1 MKTAATPIGF
11 AFSAATIPA
20 RNRRRV
26 TLAAKFQAGLPGQP
40 FGSFPSRLSMVP
52 PDVLF
57 GVLPVWV
64 GVYVL
69 TAITFAVAGYA
80 VYYRVFRL
88 VLQGAPASRFD
99 RPLTRLVGAA
109 AIVLGQRKVLQRVGR
124 TDPRSRRID
133 LAGIGHAAI
142 FWGFLSFSL
151 SYLIFIFGGS
161 IWHPLGETILTPTG
175 VLVYSI
181 YLDILAV
188 VVLAALVWALFRR
201 WIAQP
206 HRLSFD
212 LTRKGE
218 SVVIVGLTA
227 GLMIATLLVHS
238 FYVAS
243 GGHGPEAGVPI
254 GGAIGGGLA
263 AAGMSAGAA
272 GALQA
277 IFWWVH
283 LLIILGFALYIP
295 FSKHIHMVAAPVNA
309 FFRNLEPRGGL
320 QIPLIDLDSMDEDV
334 RFGASRVQDFTWRQL
349 LDGYACAVCGRC
361 TDACPANTTGKVL
374 SPMHIV
380 ENLKEHMI
388 GIGHQGPRDATHVE
402 PMPLIDGAIPEQAI
416 WDCVSCGA
424 CMEECPVVVEHVPT
438 IMDMRRSLVLE
449 ESRIPE
455 TGMNALLSMEQRGHP
470 WRGTTFARTDWA
482 EGLDVPTIAE
492 KPDAE
497 VLFWVGC
504 TAALEQRSQGIAR
517 SMVKV
522 LKSAGVDFAILG
534 EEESCTGDPARRMGN
549 EYLYQ
554 MLAQQNIE
562 VMNAYNIKTVVTIC
576 PHCFNT
582 IKNEYPQFGG
592 DYEVL
597 HYSQFVDGL
606 IKQGRVK
613 PVKMMDVSVAYHD
626 SCFLGRHN
634 GVYDEPRN
642 VARAIPGLQLV
653 EMSPRCRERG
663 FCCGAGGGHMW
674 IEESQG
680 ERINHARTDHFL
692 ETGADTV
699 GVSCPFCLQMMN
711 EGIQSKGQADAKEA
725 RDVLEI
731 LADSLA
737 DD

>member
-1 MKTAATPIGF
+1 
-11 AFSAATIPA
+11 
-20 RNRRRV
+20 
-26 TLAAKFQAGLPGQP
+26 
-40 FGSFPSRLSMVP
+40 MVP
-52 PDVLF
+52 PDSLF
-57 GVLPVWV
+57 GVVPVWV
-64 GVYVL
+64 GVYALTVL
-69 TAITFAVAGYA
+69 AFAVAGYA
-80 VYYRVFRL
+80 AYRRVFRL
-88 VLQGAPASRFD
+88 ARQGRPAARFD
-99 RPLTRLVGAA
+99 RPLTRLAGAVG
-109 AIVLGQRKVLQRVGR
+109 IVMGQRKVLQRVGR

-142 FWGFLSFSL
+142 FWGFLSFTL
-151 SYLIFIFGGS
+151 SYLIFIFGGA
-161 IWHPLGETILTPTG
+161 IWHPLGETILTKTG

-188 VVLAALVWALFRR
+188 VVLAALGWALLRR
-201 WIAQP
+201 WAARP

-218 SVVIVGLTA
+218 SVVIVGLTG
-227 GLMIATLLVHS
+227 GLMAATLLVHS
-238 FYVAS
+238 FYVAA
-243 GGHGPEAGVPI
+243 GGDGPEAGVLI
-254 GGAIGGGLA
+254 GGAIGRWFSAMGVGTA
-263 AAGMSAGAA
+263 TAGVW
-272 GALQA
+272 QA
-277 IFWWVH
+277 VFWWAH
-283 LLIILGFALYIP
+283 LLIILGFALYVP
-295 FSKHIHMVAAPVNA
+295 FSKHIHMVAAPLNA
-309 FFRNLEPRGGL
+309 FFRSLEPRGAL
-320 QIPLIDLDSMDEDV
+320 QVETIDLDSMDENT
-334 RFGASRVQDFTWRQL
+334 RFGASRVQDFTWKQL

-361 TDACPANTTGKVL
+361 TEACPAHTTGKVL

-388 GIGHQGPRDATHVE
+388 AIGHQGERDAGHVE
-402 PMPLIDGAIPEQAI
+402 PLPLIDGAIPEQAV

-424 CMEECPVVVEHVPT
+424 CMEECPVVVEHIPT

-470 WRGTTFARTDWA
+470 WRGTTFGRTDWA
-482 EGLDVPTIAE
+482 AGLGVPTIAE
-492 KPDAE
+492 KPDAR

-522 LKSAGVDFAILG
+522 LKAAGVDFAILG
-534 EEESCTGDPARRMGN
+534 DEESCSGDPARRMGN

-554 MLAQQNIE
+554 MLAQQNVE
-562 VMNAYNIKTVVTIC
+562 VMNGYNIKTVVTIC

-582 IKNEYPQFGG
+582 IRNEYPQFGG
-592 DYEVL
+592 EYEVL

-606 IKQGRVK
+606 IREGRIK

-634 GVYDEPRN
+634 GVYDEPRR
-642 VARAIPGLQLV
+642 VAKAIPGLRLV

-674 IEESQG
+674 IEESGG
-680 ERINHARTDHFL
+680 ERINHVRTDHFL
-692 ETGADTV
+692 ETGADAV
-699 GVSCPFCLQMMN
+699 GVSCPFCLQMMT

-731 LADSLA
+731 LADSLG

>member
-1 MKTAATPIGF
+1 
-11 AFSAATIPA
+11 
-20 RNRRRV
+20 
-26 TLAAKFQAGLPGQP
+26 
-40 FGSFPSRLSMVP
+40 MVP
-52 PDVLF
+52 PDNLF
-57 GVLPVWV
+57 GVIPTWA
-64 GVYVL
+64 GVYFL
-69 TAITFAVAGYA
+69 TLLTLAVAGYA
-80 VYYRVFRL
+80 VYRRVFRL
-88 VLQGAPASRFD
+88 VLQGQPAARFD
-99 RPLTRLVGAA
+99 RPLTRLAGAVS
-109 AIVLGQRKVLQRVGR
+109 IVLGQRKVLQRVGR
-124 TDPRSRRID
+124 PDPRSRHID

-151 SYLIFIFGGS
+151 SYLIFIFGGA
-161 IWHPLGETILTPTG
+161 IWHPLAETILTPTG
-175 VLVYSI
+175 VLVYSV
-181 YLDILAV
+181 YLDLLAV
-188 VVLAALVWALFRR
+188 VVLAALAWALFRR

-218 SVVIVGLTA
+218 SVIIVGLTA
-227 GLMIATLLVHS
+227 GLMLATLLVHS

-243 GGHGPEAGVPI
+243 GATGPEAGVPV
-254 GGAIGGGLA
+254 GGII
-263 AAGMSAGAA
+263 AGWF
-272 GALQA
+272 GALGLSPSAAELLQA
-277 IFWWVH
+277 VFWWVH
-283 LLIILGFALYIP
+283 LLIILAFALYIP
-295 FSKHIHMVAAPVNA
+295 FSKHIHMVAAPLNA
-309 FFRNLEPRGGL
+309 YFRSLEPRGAL
-320 QIPLIDLDSMDEDV
+320 QVDTIDLESMDENT
-334 RFGASRVQDFTWRQL
+334 RFGASRVQDFTWKQL

-361 TDACPANTTGKVL
+361 TDACPAHTTGKVL

-388 GIGHQGPRDATHVE
+388 AIGHQGPRDAQHTE
-402 PMPLIDGAIPEQAI
+402 PMPLIDGAIPEQAV

-424 CMEECPVVVEHVPT
+424 CMEECPVVVEHIPT
-438 IMDMRRSLVLE
+438 IMDLRRSLVLE

-470 WRGTTFARTDWA
+470 WRGTTFSRTDWA
-482 EGLDVPTIAE
+482 AGLDIPTLAE
-492 KPDAE
+492 KPDAAI
-497 VLFWVGC
+497 LFWVGC
-504 TAALEQRSQGIAR
+504 TAALEQRSQGVAR
-517 SMVKV
+517 SMAKV
-522 LKSAGVDFAILG
+522 LRAAGVDFAILG

-554 MLAQQNIE
+554 MLAQQNVDTLNGYQVRTI
-562 VMNAYNIKTVVTIC
+562 VTIC

-582 IKNEYPQFGG
+582 MRNEYPQFGG
-592 DYEVL
+592 NYEVL

-606 IKQGRVK
+606 IRDGRIK

-634 GVYDEPRN
+634 GIYDEPRN
-642 VARAIPGLQLV
+642 VARAIPGLTLV

-692 ETGADTV
+692 ETGAATV
-699 GVSCPFCLQMMN
+699 GVSCPFCLQMMT
-711 EGIQSKGQADAKEA
+711 EGIQSKGQSETKQA